1 MLECVSHFLFMALC
15 SIHTELHYF
24 FFSSPTGPQTV
35 KAPLSAIFFIELLC
49 SVPQIQYQCVCVMPL
64 HTACVSLCTVRRDTG
79 AAL

>member
-49 SVPQIQYQCVCVMPL
+49 SVPQIQYQCVCVSCL
-64 HTACVSLCTVRRDTG
+64 YTQLVYHCVL
-79 AAL
+79 